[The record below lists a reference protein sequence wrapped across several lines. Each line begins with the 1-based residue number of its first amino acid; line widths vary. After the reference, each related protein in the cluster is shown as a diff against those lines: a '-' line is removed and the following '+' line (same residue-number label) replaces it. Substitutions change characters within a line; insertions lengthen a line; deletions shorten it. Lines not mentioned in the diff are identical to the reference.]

1 MAEQILVSS
10 MPVKESFLDSLGFPG
25 NWIQWFGQVRAIVNV
40 LSVRAV
46 RKGNGL
52 LQNPITLGTTTT
64 IAHGIDGGH
73 PDYIKIGLEC
83 KTAQF
88 GYVPGDKLVMG
99 PFAQSQGGGSGVTVE
114 VTTTNMIVVTGV
126 AFPIVRKDTHAV
138 GDITAANW
146 ILGAVPYKLIPDT
159 L

>member
-1 MAEQILVSS
+1 MNLVDV
-10 MPVKESFLDSLGFPG
+10 MPAKQPFTDDDGHPS
-25 NWIQWFGQVRAIVNV
+25 NWIQWFSGLSTFVNL

-46 RKGNGL
+46 RKGTRST
-52 LQNPITLGTTTT
+52 QDPIVLGSTTT
-64 IAHGIDGGH
+64 IAHTLGGL
-73 PDYIKIGLEC
+73 PDYIKVVLEC

-88 GYVPGDKLVMG
+88 GYLPGEGVVMG

-114 VTTTNMIVVTGV
+114 VTTTDMIVVTAV

-146 ILGAVPYKLIPDT
+146 ILHATPYALIGAEAP
-159 L
+159 